1 MLPLALLLALAAQP
15 AGQATPAPAWRPLG
29 VSANGRQ
36 TFYDPA
42 SVVRS
47 GPVTRVRVRFTEPD
61 AYSLSMVELRC
72 AAYEARVIGI
82 VSYAPDGSER
92 NRNDMA
98 SPFRTI
104 RPGGFLETLAG
115 ELCGAT
121 QGPARPQ

>member
-1 MLPLALLLALAAQP
+1 MPPLVLLLAFAAQP
-15 AGQATPAPAWRPLG
+15 AGQPAAAPAWRPLG

-42 SVVRS
+42 SVVRA
-47 GPVTRVRVRFTEPD
+47 GPVTRAQIRLTDPEN
-61 AYSLSMVELRC
+61 YSLSRVELRC

-82 VSYAPDGSER
+82 VTYAPDGRELA
-92 NRNDMA
+92 RNDMA

-104 RPGGFLETLAG
+104 LAGGFLESLAT

>member
-1 MLPLALLLALAAQP
+1 MIPLALLLAFAAQP
-15 AGQATPAPAWRPLG
+15 AGQAAPAPAWRPLG
-29 VSANGRQ
+29 ISANGRQ

-47 GPVTRVRVRFTEPD
+47 GPVTRARIRLVD
-61 AYSLSMVELRC
+61 QSSYSLSMVELRC

-82 VSYAPDGSER
+82 VTYAPDGSELT
-92 NRNDMA
+92 RNDMV

-104 RPGGFLETLAG
+104 LAGGFLESLAG

>member
-1 MLPLALLLALAAQP
+1 MALLALLFAFAAQS
-15 AGQATPAPAWRPLG
+15 AGQPAPAPAWRPLG
-29 VSANGRQ
+29 LSANGRQ

-47 GPVTRVRVRFTEPD
+47 GPVTRARIRFTEQD
-61 AYSLSMVELRC
+61 AYSLSTVELRC

-104 RPGGFLETLAG
+104 LAGGFLETLAG